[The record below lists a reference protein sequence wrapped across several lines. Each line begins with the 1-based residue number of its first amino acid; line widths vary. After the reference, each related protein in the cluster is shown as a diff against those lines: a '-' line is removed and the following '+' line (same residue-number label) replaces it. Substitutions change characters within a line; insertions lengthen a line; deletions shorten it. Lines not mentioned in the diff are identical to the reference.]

1 MSSNTNT
8 KKTNNSGGKKQ
19 RWKGKKNT
27 NNTTKET
34 FKGDCDDLKGK
45 VYFIGSEKQ
54 TDNYNTTT
62 EAILEYFLRE
72 YTHGL
77 DVVESLEA
85 LKTKDFTNDV
95 PVEGTP
101 PTGASDKM
109 KAALK
114 AVHIEE
120 MKQFVQRKQKL
131 ETNFVKLYGIILGQ
145 CTKGLK
151 AKLEA
156 RKDWNIGSNRIRFNA
171 INLLKAIKEITHN
184 FQDNKYPI

>member
-1 MSSNTNT
+1 MTH
-8 KKTNNSGGKKQ
+8 
-19 RWKGKKNT
+19 
-27 NNTTKET
+27 
-34 FKGDCDDLKGK
+34 
-45 VYFIGSEKQ
+45 VA
-54 TDNYNTTT
+54 DNYNTTT

-145 CTKGLK
+145 CTKGVK

-156 RKDWNIGSNRIRFNA
+156 RKDWNTGSNRIRFNA